1 MASITKLKFISKG
14 FEEILCCPGSDEACR
29 EQAARI
35 QSTANGMNRFGGNG
49 FEIHG
54 ETVNRFGSRRV
65 EWFVKA
71 SDMEAVKACSED
83 QVLVRAI

>member
-1 MASITKLKFISKG
+1 
-14 FEEILCCPGSDEACR
+14 
-29 EQAARI
+29 
-35 QSTANGMNRFGGNG
+35 MNRFGGNG

-71 SDMEAVKACSED
+71 SDIEAVKACSED